1 MNLTAES
8 ALMYNRPMSEVSF
21 EDQGDTSGR
30 LPKFLETFDLG
41 ALLIKWRIASTRQ
54 QAQYILIGMILVA
67 IVLTF
72 FVYHLATPSSTVPT
86 PAQTEQIQQHLPD
99 GSLPHSQ

>member
-21 EDQGDTSGR
+21 EDQGDNFGR
-30 LPKFLETFDLG
+30 PSKFLEAFDLG

-54 QAQYILIGMILVA
+54 QAQYILIAVA
-67 IVLTF
+67 LGAIMLAF
-72 FVYHLATPSSTVPT
+72 FVYHVATPSYTGPT
-86 PAQTEQIQQHLPD
+86 PAQIEQMQQHLP
-99 GSLPHSQ
+99 GSLPNSQ